1 MHDGATDFRLNAPP
15 SVTVRTVAEF
25 RSDLRDACGTHASI
39 LLDIADVK
47 EADLSFVQVVYA
59 ARYQM
64 DSAGGT
70 LRLAGPAAAG
80 DPIGSLL
87 MRAGFATN
95 PADID
100 FWFHGELPQ

>member
-1 MHDGATDFRLNAPP
+1 MNDGAVEFRVSVPP

-25 RSDLRDACGTHASI
+25 RSDLRDACGSHSSI
-39 LLDIADVK
+39 LLDIAGLK

-64 DSAGGT
+64 DSAGGS

-80 DPIGSLL
+80 APIASLL
-87 MRAGFATN
+87 ARAGFT
-95 PADID
+95 
-100 FWFHGELPQ
+100 

>member
-1 MHDGATDFRLNAPP
+1 MNDGATDFRLSAPP
-15 SVTVRTVAEF
+15 SVTVRTVASF
-25 RSDLRDACGTHASI
+25 RSDLRDACGCHSNI
-39 LLDIADVK
+39 LLDIGGVQ

-64 DSAGGT
+64 DSAGGS
-70 LRLAGPAAAG
+70 LKLAGPAAAG
-80 DPIGSLL
+80 DPIASLL
-87 MRAGFATN
+87 TRAGFASN